1 MNAHTTQGGA
11 TAPTNLAEALI
22 AFQSSVPTIQD
33 NDESY
38 HGKFANLPGIL
49 STINPHLRAA
59 GLFVSQL
66 PAETDHGPGLRT
78 TLMHISGDSITDIT
92 PLCISTGKNAT
103 QEWGKA
109 MTYTRRY
116 ALQSV
121 LGLCVGIEDNDA
133 DAEPSVPPVVAVN
146 PQGSKVVKDVAQKLA
161 NALDAEVVAMPVTV
175 DEDDPSQPLSK
186 AEVDQCIKLI
196 KGKGGQELKAA
207 FMKKYLPDAEA
218 LYPEDFKTKAHLAF
232 LTNRA
237 GDSL

>member
-1 MNAHTTQGGA
+1 MNARTPQSGA
-11 TAPTNLAEALI
+11 TAPPNLAEALI

-33 NDESY
+33 NAESF

-78 TLMHISGDSITDIT
+78 TLMHTSGESITDIT
-92 PLCISTGKNAT
+92 PLCIGNGKNAT

-133 DAEPSVPPVVAVN
+133 DTELSAPPVEKT
-146 PQGSKVVKDVAQKLA
+146 GIVKGGDTFTVK
-161 NALDAEVVAMPVTV
+161 V
-175 DEDDPSQPLSK
+175 DEDDPAKPLSK

-196 KGKGGQELKAA
+196 KGNGGQELKAA

-237 GDSL
+237 GESL

>member
-1 MNAHTTQGGA
+1 MHT
-11 TAPTNLAEALI
+11 
-22 AFQSSVPTIQD
+22 
-33 NDESY
+33 
-38 HGKFANLPGIL
+38 
-49 STINPHLRAA
+49 
-59 GLFVSQL
+59 
-66 PAETDHGPGLRT
+66 
-78 TLMHISGDSITDIT
+78 SGESITDIT
-92 PLCISTGKNAT
+92 PLCIGNGKNAT

-133 DAEPSVPPVVAVN
+133 DTELSAPPVESRRQHLSQVHE
-146 PQGSKVVKDVAQKLA
+146 PEKDPLPVK
-161 NALDAEVVAMPVTV
+161 V
-175 DEDDPSQPLSK
+175 DEDDPAKPLSK

-196 KGKGGQELKAA
+196 KGNGGQELKAA

-237 GDSL
+237 GESL

>member
-1 MNAHTTQGGA
+1 MNARTTQSGA

-22 AFQSSVPTIQD
+22 AFQQSVPTIQD
-33 NDESY
+33 NAESF

-78 TLMHISGDSITDIT
+78 TLMHTSGESLTDIT
-92 PLCISTGKNAT
+92 PLCIGTGKNAT

-133 DAEPSVPPVVAVN
+133 DAEPSVPPVEMAN
-146 PQGSKVVKDVAQKLA
+146 NEPLPVK
-161 NALDAEVVAMPVTV
+161 V
-175 DEDDPSQPLSK
+175 DEDEPSQPLTK
-186 AEVDQCIKLI
+186 AQVDQCIKLI
-196 KGKGGQELKAA
+196 KGDGGPELKAA

>member
-1 MNAHTTQGGA
+1 MNARTTQGGA

-22 AFQSSVPTIQD
+22 AFQQSVPTIQD
-33 NDESY
+33 NDNSF

-49 STINPHLRAA
+49 STINPYLRAA

-78 TLMHISGDSITDIT
+78 TLMHTSGESITDIT
-92 PLCISTGKNAT
+92 PLSIQEGTDHKGRPLNVT

-133 DAEPSVPPVVAVN
+133 DAEPSVPLVEKTE
-146 PQGSKVVKDVAQKLA
+146 SKVP
-161 NALDAEVVAMPVTV
+161 PVTI
-175 DEDDPSQPLSK
+175 DEDDPSQPLTK
-186 AEVDQCIKLI
+186 AQVDQCIKLI
-196 KGKGGQELKAA
+196 KGEGGPELKAA

>member
-1 MNAHTTQGGA
+1 MNARTTQGGA

-38 HGKFANLPGIL
+38 HGEFANLPGIL
-49 STINPHLRAA
+49 STINPYLRAA

-78 TLMHISGDSITDIT
+78 TLMHISGESITDIT
-92 PLCISTGKNAT
+92 PLCICTGKNAT

-121 LGLCVGIEDNDA
+121 LGLCVGIKDNDA
-133 DAEPSVPPVVAVN
+133 DAEPSVPPVEKTE
-146 PQGSKVVKDVAQKLA
+146 SKVT
-161 NALDAEVVAMPVTV
+161 PVTI
-175 DEDDPSQPLSK
+175 DEDDPSQPLTK
-186 AEVDQCIKLI
+186 AQVDQCIKLI
-196 KGKGGQELKAA
+196 KGEGGPELKAA

>member
-1 MNAHTTQGGA
+1 MNAHTPQSGA

-33 NDESY
+33 NAESF

-78 TLMHISGDSITDIT
+78 TLMHISGESITDIT
-92 PLCISTGKNAT
+92 PLCIGNGKNAT

-109 MTYTRRY
+109 VTYTRRY

-133 DAEPSVPPVVAVN
+133 DAEPSVPPVEKTE
-146 PQGSKVVKDVAQKLA
+146 SKVTPVKL
-161 NALDAEVVAMPVTV
+161 
-175 DEDDPSQPLSK
+175 DEDDPAQPLSK

-196 KGKGGQELKAA
+196 KGNGGQELKAA

-232 LTNRA
+232 LTKRA
-237 GDSL
+237 GESL

>member
-1 MNAHTTQGGA
+1 MNAHTTQSGA

-33 NDESY
+33 NAESF

-78 TLMHISGDSITDIT
+78 TLMHTSGESITDIT
-92 PLCISTGKNAT
+92 PLCIGNGKNAT

-133 DAEPSVPPVVAVN
+133 DAEPSVPPVEKTGIVRGGDVL
-146 PQGSKVVKDVAQKLA
+146 PVK
-161 NALDAEVVAMPVTV
+161 V
-175 DEDDPSQPLSK
+175 DEDDSAQPLSK

-196 KGKGGQELKAA
+196 KSKGGQELKAA
-207 FMKKYLPDAEA
+207 FMKKYLPDADA

-237 GDSL
+237 GESL

>member
-1 MNAHTTQGGA
+1 MNAHTPQSGA

-33 NDESY
+33 NAESF

-78 TLMHISGDSITDIT
+78 TLMHISGESLTDIT
-92 PLCISTGKNAT
+92 PLCIGNGKNAT

-133 DAEPSVPPVVAVN
+133 DAEPSVPPVESDRKRLSQF
-146 PQGSKVVKDVAQKLA
+146 PEKEPL
-161 NALDAEVVAMPVTV
+161 PVQV
-175 DEDDPSQPLSK
+175 DEDDSAQPLSK

-196 KGKGGQELKAA
+196 KGEGGQELKAA

-237 GDSL
+237 GESL